1 MPKANKPVKNTKRI
15 QVDWSAIETEYV
27 LGMMTQRELAKT
39 HGVTDSA
46 LMAQANRKQW
56 DEKRKQA
63 QATASKAVEAE
74 VLDER
79 IAQQIAQNRADLSAS
94 AQVGAKVLEML
105 MYAEKPADVKAL
117 SGALKDCQAVARLA
131 LGLTTENNGIS
142 DPNGNKLDMFSQVII
157 VGGKATDSTE
167 LP

>member
-1 MPKANKPVKNTKRI
+1 MSKLGSKQDTKRGA
-15 QVDWSAIETEYV
+15 VDWDALELEYV
-27 LGMMTQRELAKT
+27 LGDMTYHELADKHELSRST
-39 HGVTDSA
+39 VGN
-46 LMAQANRKQW
+46 Q
-56 DEKRKQA
+56 
-63 QATASKAVEAE
+63 ASKRNWSDKRDTKRSETKIAVEEIAT
-74 VLDER
+74 DER
-79 IAQQIAQNRADLSAS
+79 IAQQIAQNRSDLSAS
-94 AQVGAKVLEML
+94 AAVGAKVLEML

-142 DPNGNKLDMFSQVII
+142 DPNGNKLDMFSQVVI

>member
-1 MPKANKPVKNTKRI
+1 MSKLGSKQDTKR
-15 QVDWSAIETEYV
+15 VDWDALELEYV
-27 LGMMTQRELAKT
+27 LGTMTMRELAAK
-39 HGVTDSA
+39 HGVNDNTLGSRAVRGEWEQKRTQKRTD
-46 LMAQANRKQW
+46 ANKV
-56 DEKRKQA
+56 
-63 QATASKAVEAE
+63 VETE

-79 IAQQIAQNRADLSAS
+79 IAQQIAQNRSDLSAS
-94 AQVGAKVLEML
+94 AAVGAKVLEML

-142 DPNGNKLDMFSQVII
+142 DPNGNKLDMFSQVVI